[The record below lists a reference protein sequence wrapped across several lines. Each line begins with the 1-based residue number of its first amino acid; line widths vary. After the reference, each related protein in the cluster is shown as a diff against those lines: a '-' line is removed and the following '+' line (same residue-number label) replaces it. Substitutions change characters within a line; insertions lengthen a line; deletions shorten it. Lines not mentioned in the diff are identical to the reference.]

1 MGVGGGPRVVLCL
14 WWVTAML
21 FRVVTNDDQTTPF
34 ATDRPEVSGAENSTN
49 PFLPFRVCGA
59 SPTGG
64 EIFRFPLEEKCPNTE
79 DKDHIE
85 GIALIYKTNIVPYIF
100 KVRKYR
106 KIMTSTTIYKGWSED
121 AITNQH
127 TRSYGV
133 YPWEAR
139 MMDYYYQCFNA
150 IQVNEGGHINTYVD
164 RDGWNE
170 TAFLKPADGLTTNI
184 RRFQSQPEVYAI
196 PRNLL
201 WSYTTRTTVNCEV
214 TDMTARSIKPFDFFV
229 TSVGDTI
236 EMSPFVNNVTHDTK
250 PASTIKKPVS
260 LDVLRNYAIT
270 TYGQGVFSGENATRL
285 YATFNDFS
293 LSWKAETENSSYC
306 HLVLW
311 RGVPNA
317 IQTQHDNSY
326 QFSYNDITA
335 AFTTPLTE
343 ETSEFN
349 KTYQCV
355 WKDIEGEI
363 DKKLQTLTK
372 THAKNGSFQIYKTS
386 GNLYIVWQPLVQLN
400 LLYAHARA
408 LNATNHTETTTPT
421 PTSTSSSHR
430 RKRRSAETG
439 AGGGNG
445 TGNYTLEG
453 SVAASQLQFA
463 YDNLRKSINRVLEE
477 LSRAWCREQ
486 YRSSLIWYELSKINP
501 TSVMSAIYGRPVSA
515 KLIGDVVSVS
525 DCIVV
530 DQNSV
535 FVHKN
540 MRVAGKEG
548 MCYTRPVVG
557 FKFVNG
563 SELFAGQLGPRNE
576 IMLSTSQVE
585 FCQHS
590 CEHYFQA
597 GNQMYKYKN
606 YYYDSTLNLTDI
618 PTLHTMMTLNLS
630 LVENIDFKVI
640 ELYSKTEKRLS
651 NVFDIET
658 MFREYNY
665 YTQNLNGLRKDLD
678 DSIDHGR
685 DSFIQTLGDIM
696 QDLGTIGKVVVN
708 VASGVFS
715 LFGSIVSGVIS
726 FFKNPF
732 GGMLLIVLI
741 IAGVVVVY
749 LFMTRSRSIYSAPIR
764 MLYPGVERA
773 AQEPGAH
780 PVSEDQIRNILMG
793 MHQFQQRQRAEE
805 EARREEERQ
814 GKRTL
819 FELIRDSASNVLRR
833 RRGGGGY
840 QRLQHQHGS
849 DDEGDYEPL
858 RRPDGGYD
866 DVDVEAG
873 TADTGV

>member
-1 MGVGGGPRVVLCL
+1 MGVGGGPCVVLCL
-14 WWVTAML
+14 WCVAVLLCPAMAQE
-21 FRVVTNDDQTTPF
+21 NPTPTPI
-34 ATDRPEVSGAENSTN
+34 ATHHPEISEENSTN

-64 EIFRFPLEEKCPNTE
+64 EIFRFPLEESCPNTE

-127 TRSYGV
+127 TRY
-133 YPWEAR
+133 YPVPLYEAR
-139 MMDYYYQCFNA
+139 RMDVYYECFNA
-150 IQVNEGGHINTYVD
+150 IQVNEGGHITTYVD

-170 TAFLKPADGLTTNI
+170 TAFLQPADGLTSSI
-184 RRFQSQPEVYAI
+184 RRYQSQPDIYLT

-214 TDMTARSIKPFDFFV
+214 TDMTARSMKPFEFFV
-229 TSVGDTI
+229 TASGDTV
-236 EMSPFVNNVTHDTK
+236 EMSPFRTNQTNPLRVRGHVQL
-250 PASTIKKPVS
+250 
-260 LDVLRNYAIT
+260 LDNYPIT
-270 TYGQGVFSGENATRL
+270 EYGLGWGSGENATRFF
-285 YATFNDFS
+285 ATLNDYS
-293 LSWKAETENSSYC
+293 ISWKATTENNSYC
-306 HLVLW
+306 DLVLW
-311 RGVPNA
+311 KGFSNA
-317 IQTQHDNSY
+317 IQTKHDNSY
-326 QFSYNDITA
+326 HFIANSITA
-335 AFTTPLTE
+335 SFSTSLQN
-343 ETSEFN
+343 ETDQFN
-349 KTYQCV
+349 KTYWCV
-355 WKDIEGEI
+355 WKDVENEIE
-363 DKKLQTLTK
+363 KKFKTVSK
-372 THAKNGSFQIYKTS
+372 THAKNGLPQVYRTT
-386 GNLYIVWQPLVQLN
+386 GNLYIVWQPLVQLD
-400 LLYAHARA
+400 LLAAHAKTQ
-408 LNATNHTETTTPT
+408 NVTNDTAPSPTTPT
-421 PTSTSSSHR
+421 SSSGR
-430 RKRRSAETG
+430 RKRSVGSSGSQSQTNTTKE
-439 AGGGNG
+439 
-445 TGNYTLEG
+445 E
-453 SVAASQLQFA
+453 SVATSQVQFA

-477 LSRAWCREQ
+477 MSRAWCREQ
-486 YRSSLIWYELSKINP
+486 YRTSLMWYELSKINP

-525 DCIVV
+525 DCISV
-530 DQNSV
+530 DQKSV

-540 MRVAGKEG
+540 MKVPGKDNL
-548 MCYTRPVVG
+548 CYTRPVVG
-557 FKFVNG
+557 FKFING

-576 IMLSTSQVE
+576 IVLSTSQVE
-585 FCQHS
+585 VCQHS

-618 PTLHTMMTLNLS
+618 PTLHTMITLNLS

-732 GGMLLIVLI
+732 GGMLIIVLI

-773 AQEPGAH
+773 AQDPNAH
-780 PVSEDQIRNILMG
+780 PVSDDQIRNILLG
-793 MHQFQQRQRAEE
+793 MHRFQQREREE
-805 EARREEERQ
+805 EQVRQEEERQ

>member
-14 WWVTAML
+14 WCVAAL
-21 FRVVTNDDQTTPF
+21 LCQGVAQEVVAETTTPF
-34 ATDRPEVSGAENSTN
+34 ATHRPEVVAEENPAN

-64 EIFRFPLEEKCPNTE
+64 EIFRFPLEESCPNTE

-85 GIALIYKTNIVPYIF
+85 GIALIYKTNIVPYVF
-100 KVRKYR
+100 NVRKYR

-127 TRSYGV
+127 VRSYAV
-133 YPWEAR
+133 SLHEAK
-139 MMDYYYQCFNA
+139 MMDHYYQCFNA
-150 IQVNEGGHINTYVD
+150 IQANEGGHITTYVD

-170 TAFLKPADGLTTNI
+170 TAFLKPADGLTSNI
-184 RRFQSQPEVYAI
+184 RRYQSQPEVYVT

-201 WSYTTRTTVNCEV
+201 WSYTTRTTVNCEI
-214 TDMTARSIKPFDFFV
+214 TDMFARSMKPFEFFV
-229 TSVGDTI
+229 TAVGDTI
-236 EMSPFVNNVTHDTK
+236 EMSPFLKENGTEPEKILKRPHSIELLK
-250 PASTIKKPVS
+250 
-260 LDVLRNYAIT
+260 NYAIT
-270 TYGQGVFSGENATRL
+270 NYGVGLGQADNATRFFAMFGD
-285 YATFNDFS
+285 YS
-293 LSWKAETENSSYC
+293 LSWKATTENSSYC
-306 HLVLW
+306 DLILW
-311 RGVPNA
+311 KGFSNA
-317 IQTQHDNSY
+317 IQTQHNSSLH
-326 QFSYNDITA
+326 FIANDITA
-335 AFTTPLTE
+335 SFSTPLQE
-343 ETSEFN
+343 EADFN
-349 KTYQCV
+349 TTYACIWNNTQ
-355 WKDIEGEI
+355 EEI
-363 DKKLQTLTK
+363 QKKLKEVEK
-372 THAKNGSFQIYKTS
+372 THRPNGTAKVYKTT
-386 GNLYIVWQPLVQLN
+386 GNLYIVWQPLVQIDLIDT
-400 LLYAHARA
+400 HAR
-408 LNATNHTETTTPT
+408 LYNLTNATVS
-421 PTSTSSSHR
+421 PTSTPATTSSGLR
-430 RKRRSAETG
+430 RRRRDASSG
-439 AGGGNG
+439 SGGGG
-445 TGNYTLEG
+445 GEG
-453 SVAASQLQFA
+453 SNSTKEESVAASQVQFA
-463 YDNLRKSINRVLEE
+463 YDNLRKSINRVLGE

-486 YRSSLIWYELSKINP
+486 YRASLMWYELSKINP

-525 DCIVV
+525 DCISV
-530 DQNSV
+530 DQKSV

-540 MRVAGKEG
+540 MKVPGKEDL
-548 MCYTRPVVG
+548 CYTRPVVG
-557 FKFVNG
+557 FKFING

-576 IMLSTSQVE
+576 IVLSTSQVE
-585 FCQHS
+585 VCQHS

-597 GNQMYKYKN
+597 GNQMYKYKD
-606 YYYDSTLNLTDI
+606 YYYVSTLNLTDI
-618 PTLHTMMTLNLS
+618 PTLHTMITLNLS

-805 EARREEERQ
+805 EARREEEVK

-819 FELIRDSASNVLRR
+819 FEVIRDSATSVLRR

-840 QRLQHQHGS
+840 QRLQRDGS

-858 RRPDGGYD
+858 RRQNGGYD

>member
-14 WWVTAML
+14 WCVAAL
-21 FRVVTNDDQTTPF
+21 LCQGVAQDPTPTPI
-34 ATDRPEVSGAENSTN
+34 ATHHPQVSEENSTN

-64 EIFRFPLEEKCPNTE
+64 EIFRFPLEESCPNTE

-85 GIALIYKTNIVPYIF
+85 GIALVYKTNIVPYIF

-184 RRFQSQPEVYAI
+184 RRFQSQPDVYAT

-214 TDMTARSIKPFDFFV
+214 TDMMARSIKPFNFFV
-229 TSVGDTI
+229 TSVGDTV
-236 EMSPFVNNVTHDTK
+236 EMSPFVNNNTE
-250 PASTIKKPVS
+250 PASMLKKPVS
-260 LDVLRNYAIT
+260 LDVLHNYAIT
-270 TYGQGVFSGENATRL
+270 TYGQGLASGENATRL
-285 YATFNDFS
+285 YATFNDYS

-311 RGVPNA
+311 KGFSNA
-317 IQTQHDNSY
+317 IQTKHENSY
-326 QFSYNDITA
+326 HFIANEVTA
-335 AFTTPLTE
+335 SFTTPLTN
-343 ETSEFN
+343 ETLEFN
-349 KTYQCV
+349 RTYKCV
-355 WKDIEGEI
+355 WDNIEKEI
-363 DKKLQTLTK
+363 QKKLDTLSK
-372 THAKNGSFQIYKTS
+372 THTRNGTVQIYKTT
-386 GNLYIVWQPLVQLN
+386 GNLYIAWQPLIHLD
-400 LLYAHARA
+400 LLDAHAK
-408 LNATNHTETTTPT
+408 ATNASNITAAVTPSP
-421 PTSTSSSHR
+421 PTQTSSQKR
-430 RKRRSAETG
+430 RKREVQSN
-439 AGGGNG
+439 GGGGSGDSTNS
-445 TGNYTLEG
+445 TIEG

-463 YDNLRKSINRVLEE
+463 YDNLRKSINKVLEE
-477 LSRAWCREQ
+477 MSRAWCREQ
-486 YRSSLIWYELSKINP
+486 YRTSLMWYELSKINP

-525 DCIVV
+525 DCIIV
-530 DQNSV
+530 DQRSV

-540 MRVAGKEG
+540 MRVAGKENT
-548 MCYTRPVVG
+548 CYTRPVVG

-563 SELFAGQLGPRNE
+563 SDLFAGQLGPRNE
-576 IMLSTSQVE
+576 ILLSTSQVE
-585 FCQHS
+585 VCQHS

-606 YYYDSTLNLTDI
+606 YYYDSTVNLTDI
-618 PTLHTMMTLNLS
+618 PTLHTMITLNLS

-732 GGMLLIVLI
+732 GGMLIIVLI

-793 MHQFQQRQRAEE
+793 MHQFQQRQRVEE
-805 EARREEERQ
+805 EARREEELK

-819 FELIRDSASNVLRR
+819 FGLIRDSATSVLRR

-840 QRLQHQHGS
+840 QRLQRDGS

-858 RRPDGGYD
+858 RRQNGGYD

>member
-14 WWVTAML
+14 WCVAALLCQGVAQEGVET
-21 FRVVTNDDQTTPF
+21 TTPF
-34 ATDRPEVSGAENSTN
+34 ATHRPEVVAEENPAN

-64 EIFRFPLEEKCPNTE
+64 EIFRFPLEESCPNTE

-85 GIALIYKTNIVPYIF
+85 GIALIYKTNIVPYVF
-100 KVRKYR
+100 NVRKYR

-127 TRSYGV
+127 TRSYAV
-133 YPWEAR
+133 PLYEVQ
-139 MMDYYYQCFNA
+139 MMDHYYQCFSA
-150 IQVNEGGHINTYVD
+150 VQVNEGGHVNTYYD

-170 TAFLKPADGLTTNI
+170 TAFLKPADGLTSSIT
-184 RRFQSQPEVYAI
+184 RYQSQPEVYAT

-214 TDMTARSIKPFDFFV
+214 TEMSARSMKPFEFFV

-236 EMSPFVNNVTHDTK
+236 EMSPFLKENGTEPEKILKRPHSIQLLK
-250 PASTIKKPVS
+250 
-260 LDVLRNYAIT
+260 NYAVT
-270 TYGQGVFSGENATRL
+270 KYGVGLGQADNATRFFAIFGD
-285 YATFNDFS
+285 YS
-293 LSWKAETENSSYC
+293 LSWKATTENSSYC
-306 HLVLW
+306 DLILW
-311 RGVPNA
+311 KGFSNA
-317 IQTQHDNSY
+317 IQTQHNSSLH
-326 QFSYNDITA
+326 FIANDITA
-335 AFTTPLTE
+335 SFSTPLE
-343 ETSEFN
+343 EEANFN
-349 KTYQCV
+349 ETFKCIWNNTQ
-355 WKDIEGEI
+355 EEI
-363 DKKLQTLTK
+363 QKKLKEVEK
-372 THAKNGSFQIYKTS
+372 THRPNGTAKVYKTT
-386 GNLYIVWQPLVQLN
+386 GNLYIVWQPLVQIDLLDTHAKLYN
-400 LLYAHARA
+400 L
-408 LNATNHTETTTPT
+408 TNGMTAS
-421 PTSTSSSHR
+421 PTSPPTTSPSRRRRRDTSS
-430 RKRRSAETG
+430 G
-439 AGGGNG
+439 GGGNNG
-445 TGNYTLEG
+445 DNNSTKEE
-453 SVAASQLQFA
+453 SVAASQVQFA
-463 YDNLRKSINRVLEE
+463 YDNLRKSINRVLGE

-486 YRSSLIWYELSKINP
+486 YRASLMWYELSKINP

-525 DCIVV
+525 DCISV
-530 DQNSV
+530 DQKSV

-540 MRVAGKEG
+540 MKVPGKEDL
-548 MCYTRPVVG
+548 CYTRPVVG
-557 FKFVNG
+557 FKFING

-576 IMLSTSQVE
+576 IVLSTSQVE
-585 FCQHS
+585 VCQHS

-597 GNQMYKYKN
+597 GNQMYKYKD
-606 YYYDSTLNLTDI
+606 YYYVSTLNLTDI
-618 PTLHTMMTLNLS
+618 PTLHTMITLNLS

-715 LFGSIVSGVIS
+715 LFGSIVSGVIG

-732 GGMLLIVLI
+732 GGMLIIVLI

-805 EARREEERQ
+805 EARREEEVK

-819 FELIRDSASNVLRR
+819 FEVIRDSATSVLRR

-840 QRLQHQHGS
+840 QRLQRDGS

-858 RRPDGGYD
+858 RRQDGGYD

>member
-1 MGVGGGPRVVLCL
+1 MGVGGGHRVVLCL
-14 WWVTAML
+14 WCVAALLCQGVAQEVET
-21 FRVVTNDDQTTPF
+21 TTPI
-34 ATDRPEVSGAENSTN
+34 ATHRPVVAEENSAN

-64 EIFRFPLEEKCPNTE
+64 EIFRFPLEESCPNTE

-85 GIALIYKTNIVPYIF
+85 GIALIYKTNIVPYVF
-100 KVRKYR
+100 NVRKYR

-121 AITNQH
+121 SITNQH
-127 TRSYGV
+127 VRSYAV
-133 YPWEAR
+133 PLYEVQR
-139 MMDYYYQCFNA
+139 MDHYYECFSA
-150 IQVNEGGHINTYVD
+150 VQVNEGGHVNTYYD

-170 TAFLKPADGLTTNI
+170 TAFLKPADGLTSSI
-184 RRFQSQPEVYAI
+184 RRYQSQPEVYTT

-201 WSYTTRTTVNCEV
+201 WSYTTRTTVNCEI
-214 TDMTARSIKPFDFFV
+214 TEMAARSMKPFDFFV

-236 EMSPFVNNVTHDTK
+236 EMSPFRKGNSTVPEKITK
-250 PASTIKKPVS
+250 QPHSIQ
-260 LDVLRNYAIT
+260 LLENYAVT
-270 TYGQGVFSGENATRL
+270 NYGMGLGHADNATRFFAIFGD
-285 YATFNDFS
+285 YS
-293 LSWKAETENSSYC
+293 LSWKATTENSSYC
-306 HLVLW
+306 DLVLW
-311 RGVPNA
+311 KGFSNA
-317 IQTQHDNSY
+317 IQTQHNSSLH
-326 QFSYNDITA
+326 FIANDITA
-335 AFTTPLTE
+335 SFSTPLE
-343 ETSEFN
+343 EEPNFN
-349 KTYQCV
+349 TTYECV
-355 WKDIEGEI
+355 WNSTQKEI
-363 DKKLQTLTK
+363 QKKFAEVSK
-372 THAKNGSFQIYKTS
+372 THQLNGSPKVYKTT
-386 GNLYIVWQPLVQLN
+386 GNLYIVWQPLVQIN
-400 LLYAHARA
+400 LLEAHAKL
-408 LNATNHTETTTPT
+408 LNDTNSTTPT
-421 PTSTSSSHR
+421 PTPPTSTSTGQR
-430 RKRRSAETG
+430 KRKRREVSN
-439 AGGGNG
+439 GGGSNSNG
-445 TGNYTLEG
+445 GNYTREE
-453 SVAASQLQFA
+453 SVAASQVQFA
-463 YDNLRKSINRVLEE
+463 YDNLRKSINRVLGE

-486 YRSSLIWYELSKINP
+486 YRASLMWYELSKINP

-525 DCIVV
+525 DCISV
-530 DQNSV
+530 DQKSV

-540 MRVAGKEG
+540 MKVPGKDDL
-548 MCYTRPVVG
+548 CYTRPVVG
-557 FKFVNG
+557 FKFING

-576 IMLSTSQVE
+576 IVLSTSQVE
-585 FCQHS
+585 VCQHS

-597 GNQMYKYKN
+597 GNQMYKYKD
-606 YYYDSTLNLTDI
+606 YYYVSTLNLTDI
-618 PTLHTMMTLNLS
+618 PTLHTMITLNLS

-715 LFGSIVSGVIS
+715 LFGSIVSGVIG

-732 GGMLLIVLI
+732 GGMLIIVLI

-773 AQEPGAH
+773 AQDPNAH
-780 PVSEDQIRNILMG
+780 PVSDDQIRNILLG
-793 MHQFQQRQRAEE
+793 MHRFQQREREE
-805 EARREEERQ
+805 EQVRQEEERQ